1 MKKRLIMIVLS
12 LVLAAQSGIS
22 VAASDNTDDS
32 TGAEIYSTDTDAGN
46 VVVDGDGQAD
56 EQVQSVDADDDITLF
71 ADDEVF
77 TQASGTYSTDTT
89 QPIDGNWHI
98 VKWLTDKPLLK
109 RDSNDYKKD
118 GVLHYFM
125 QTQEDANG
133 GVPYTYVTGGV
144 PEGSAITRF
153 TIDASNVGNS
163 AFLEVYASSNLDAA
177 DDEWTKL
184 KASEKKSNG
193 MQGNL
198 SVSITYAMSA
208 SDGYRYIKVLNTS
221 TKREAYYYRLG
232 GFSFDWVDPFELRE
246 NEVRVKVDG
255 SQSDYIS
262 EKSDSIKEL
271 SSDNYGGYLGFD
283 EADNEAYVMY
293 AAPEG
298 KCFKYFYVD
307 VANADN
313 ANILAG
319 YEIGI
324 SQKSNGKFF
333 TMNFSDATS
342 QKVAGFDNGSRFEW
356 DEIDTRY
363 IKFKIYPGSNY
374 EYFKLGTFGFEL
386 MDYDENRVN
395 ELYTF
400 EADTTSKQYSDWSII
415 SVTGPCGLYNWSQ
428 YISNTKGEHF
438 FLGGSDGQTTD
449 IIIGGIPV
457 RNGIREFTV
466 ETFYNRNGIE
476 VYAAKEQDGEYVK
489 ISEEFS
495 KTQPYSWNDG
505 GNNVAKHVFRMR
517 AAEGYRYIK
526 LRMIVKDWT
535 NCLGQITYT
544 YGSIDGPEAY
554 HIICDMNGSG
564 NKMDINLTAKTML
577 EVQNDVS
584 AYCLLTTYKDGK
596 LTYASKQKVTLGN
609 TVAELSFKDVPF
621 IDFAGGD
628 EAQLTFL
635 TYLGDRI
642 KFVIPSKNL
651 EE

>member
-12 LVLAAQSGIS
+12 LILAAQSGIS
-22 VAASDNTDDS
+22 VAASDIADDS
-32 TGAEIYSTDTDAGN
+32 IDAEVYSTNAIEGSVSADD
-46 VVVDGDGQAD
+46 DGQVSLD
-56 EQVQSVDADDDITLF
+56 TEEQVQSIDTNEDAELF

-77 TQASGTYSTDTT
+77 TQASGTYSTDIT
-89 QPIDGNWHI
+89 QPFDGNWHI
-98 VKWLTDKPLLK
+98 VKWLTAKPGDGTWDYNGNHFITPSADKPF
-109 RDSNDYKKD
+109 S
-118 GVLHYFM
+118 F
-125 QTQEDANG
+125 
-133 GVPYTYVTGGV
+133 VTGGV
-144 PEGSAITRF
+144 PENSAITKFEVDVTRF
-153 TIDASNVGNS
+153 CDRYLKVYGAKTIDGT
-163 AFLEVYASSNLDAA
+163 
-177 DDEWTKL
+177 WT
-184 KASEKKSNG
+184 EITNPVITSNG
-193 MQGNL
+193 ILAASGNGNL
-198 SVSITYAMSA
+198 KQRATYTVPA
-208 SDGYRYIKVLNTS
+208 SDEYRYIKVDVSIVAGAGYMCLVG
-221 TKREAYYYRLG
+221 RFG
-232 GFSFDWVDPFELRE
+232 FDWVDPFELRE

-255 SQSDYIS
+255 SQSEYIS
-262 EKSDSIKEL
+262 EKSDSVKEL
-271 SSDNYGGYLGFD
+271 SSDTYGGYLGFD
-283 EADNEAYVMY
+283 EADNEAYVTY

-324 SQKSNGKFF
+324 SQKANGKFF
-333 TMNFSDATS
+333 PMNFSDATS
-342 QKVAGFDNGSRFEW
+342 QKVAGFDNGSRLEW
-356 DEIDTRY
+356 DDIDARY

-400 EADTTSKQYSDWSII
+400 EADTTSKQYSDWGII
-415 SVTGPCGLYNWSQ
+415 SVTGSCGLYNWSQ

-438 FLGGSDGQTTD
+438 FLGGTDGQTAD

-466 ETFYNRNGIE
+466 EAFYNRNGIE

-505 GNNVAKHVFRMR
+505 GSNVAKHVFRMR

-554 HIICDMNGSG
+554 NIICDMNGSG
-564 NKMDINLTAKTML
+564 NKMDINLSAKTML

-584 AYCLLTTYKDGK
+584 AICLLTTYKDGK
-596 LTYASKQKVTLGN
+596 LAYASKQKVTLGN
-609 TVAELSFKDVPF
+609 IVAELSFKDVPF

-635 TYLGDRI
+635 TYSKDKI
-642 KFVIPSKNL
+642 KFVIPVKNL